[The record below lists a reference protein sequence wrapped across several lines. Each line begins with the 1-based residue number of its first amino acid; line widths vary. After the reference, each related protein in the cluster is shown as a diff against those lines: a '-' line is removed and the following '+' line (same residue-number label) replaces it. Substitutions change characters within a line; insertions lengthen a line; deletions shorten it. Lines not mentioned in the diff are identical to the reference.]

1 MLLSGR
7 LHAGRRQAAE
17 ECRNSGVASG
27 ASQPAS
33 YARRLNQTSIAGGRS
48 REIMP
53 GQQIKPDV
61 DFVII
66 ANDWAAGRDNPTS
79 KHRIAHEL
87 ARRGAKVLWV
97 EGSGMRQPNL
107 GSSSDRGRIWRK
119 IRSALQGAHRDESL
133 REGQIWVLAPPLLP
147 LPHLAWVRSM
157 NGFIARTWAAFSAWR
172 LGFRRPALINYVPI
186 LAQAMQGWRGFKL
199 YHCVD
204 RWDAFGTY
212 NSALMAEMD
221 ARCCRYADAV
231 AATSEDLLKR
241 CQRHN
246 RNVALVLHGV
256 DQAHFSRAL
265 ESCDRPSEMPPG
277 PVIGFFGLLSE
288 WLDYPMILALAKAY
302 PEAQVVLI
310 GKADVDVDQLRDV
323 ANLHLLGPRPFRDLP
338 LYIAHFTV
346 GLIPFVIN
354 ELTLAVNPIK
364 LREMLAAG
372 CPVVSTALP
381 EVARFSGQSGV
392 RVAHSQ
398 AEFIAQVG
406 LGLAQPAGPEQR
418 RAMSDAMREET
429 WTQKVSDLL
438 TLLPKYGT

>member
-1 MLLSGR
+1 MS
-7 LHAGRRQAAE
+7 
-17 ECRNSGVASG
+17 
-27 ASQPAS
+27 
-33 YARRLNQTSIAGGRS
+33 NQQG
-48 REIMP
+48 
-53 GQQIKPDV
+53 KPDV

-97 EGSGMRQPNL
+97 EGSGMRQPSL

-119 IRSALQGAHRDESL
+119 IRSALRGVRRDETV
-133 REGQIWVLAPPLLP
+133 EEEQIWVLAPPLLP
-147 LPHLAWVRSM
+147 LPHLAWVRRM
-157 NGFIARTWAAFSAWR
+157 NGYITRTWAAFSAWR
-172 LGFRRPALINYVPI
+172 LGFHRPVLINYVPI
-186 LAQAMQGWRGFKL
+186 LAEAMPGWRGFKL

-212 NSALMAEMD
+212 NSALMGEMD
-221 ARCCRYADAV
+221 VRCCRYADAV
-231 AATSEDLLKR
+231 AATSEDLLNR
-241 CQRHN
+241 CRRHN

-256 DQAHFSRAL
+256 DHAHFSRAL
-265 ESCDRPSEMPPG
+265 EFCERPSDLPPG

-310 GKADVDVDQLRDV
+310 GKADVDVDRLRGV
-323 ANLHLLGPRPFRDLP
+323 ANLHLLGPRPFRELP
-338 LYIAHFTV
+338 RYVAHFTV

-381 EVARFSGQSGV
+381 EVVRFAGQSGV
-392 RVAHSQ
+392 RIAHSRE
-398 AEFIAQVG
+398 EFIAQVG
-406 LGLAQPAGPEQR
+406 LELAQPPAMEQR
-418 RAMSDAMREET
+418 RAMSEAMRSET
-429 WTQKVSDLL
+429 WAQKVSNLL
-438 TLLPKYGT
+438 LLVPEDRA